1 MLFEKWFLVWILSI
15 NENSQLLYNIN
26 HWRPLSC
33 LYLWENEWKN
43 ENGNKRKEEK
53 MKKMKMNT
61 IFFLINLDS
70 QIACLDKGLSVYCN
84 FVCFILC
91 LEWTYDIIIQFQ
103 RPK

>member
-1 MLFEKWFLVWILSI
+1 
-15 NENSQLLYNIN
+15 
-26 HWRPLSC
+26 
-33 LYLWENEWKN
+33 
-43 ENGNKRKEEK
+43 

-91 LEWTYDIIIQFQ
+91 LE
-103 RPK
+103 